1 MQNMKRFF
9 KIFLCGCLLLLAGC
23 AKEPETVVIGITV
36 TGQADAASPAVL
48 AEGDPAASPAPSD
61 AGSKTQAK
69 VQDTVAYVLSCAEG
83 PTLYGAVAYENTG
96 DTPLTLTQA
105 DFAFTLADHVEEVT
119 FTPVFAKETVVL
131 PGETAYAALWY
142 TMADLV
148 PGAQVELDASLSWE
162 AAQAESR
169 IPIQVENIH
178 LAHNY
183 PAFVSMAGTITA
195 AQDCPCNI
203 IYTAFYGQND
213 QLLGVWYFTDN
224 AQLMGGEPKAFT
236 THMEELPLTDLAD
249 AAVRVETFGVGIL

>member
-1 MQNMKRFF
+1 MQNMKRFIQF
-9 KIFLCGCLLLLAGC
+9 FLCCCLVLSAGC
-23 AKEPETVVIGITV
+23 SKEPETIVIGITA
-36 TGQADAASPAVL
+36 TGLPEATSSAAST
-48 AEGDPAASPAPSD
+48 EGEAAASAQPAASGKA
-61 AGSKTQAK
+61 QAK
-69 VQDTVAYVLSCAEG
+69 VRDTVAYVLSCAEG
-83 PTLYGAVAYENTG
+83 PALYGAVAYENTG

-169 IPIQVENIH
+169 ILIQVENIH

>member
-1 MQNMKRFF
+1 MQNMKRLIQ
-9 KIFLCGCLLLLAGC
+9 IFLCCCLVLSAGC
-23 AKEPETVVIGITV
+23 SKEPETIVIGITA
-36 TGQADAASPAVL
+36 TGQPEAASSA
-48 AEGDPAASPAPSD
+48 ASTEGEAAASAQPAASGKA
-61 AGSKTQAK
+61 QAK

-96 DTPLTLTQA
+96 DTPLTITQA
-105 DFAFTLADHVEEVT
+105 DFSFTLDDYTEEVA

-236 THMEELPLTDLAD
+236 THMTELPLTDLAD
-249 AAVRVETFGVGIL
+249 TAARVEAFGVGIP

>member
-1 MQNMKRFF
+1 MQNMKRLIQ
-9 KIFLCGCLLLLAGC
+9 IFLCCCLVLSAGC
-23 AKEPETVVIGITV
+23 SKEPETIVIGITA
-36 TGQADAASPAVL
+36 TGQPEAASSA
-48 AEGDPAASPAPSD
+48 ASTEGEAAASAQPAASGKA
-61 AGSKTQAK
+61 QAK
-69 VQDTVAYVLSCAEG
+69 VRDTVAYVLSCAEG
-83 PTLYGAVAYENTG
+83 PALYGAVAYENTG

-148 PGAQVELDASLSWE
+148 PGAQVALDASLSWE

-203 IYTAFYGQND
+203 IYTAFYD
-213 QLLGVWYFTDN
+213 QDDRLLGVWYFTDN

-236 THMEELPLTDLAD
+236 THMTDLPLTDLAD
-249 AAVRVETFGVGIL
+249 TAARVEAFGVGIP

>member
-1 MQNMKRFF
+1 MQNMKRFI
-9 KIFLCGCLLLLAGC
+9 KIFLCCCLLLLAGC
-23 AKEPETVVIGITV
+23 AKEPETVVIGITA
-36 TGQADAASPAVL
+36 TGLPEATSAAVSTQ
-48 AEGDPAASPAPSD
+48 EDPASTAQPA
-61 AGSKTQAK
+61 AGGKTQAQ
-69 VQDTVAYVLSCAEG
+69 VRDTVAYVLSCAEG
-83 PTLYGAVAYENTG
+83 PALYGAVAYENTG
-96 DTPLTLTQA
+96 DTPLTITQA
-105 DFAFTLADHVEEVT
+105 DFVFTLSDHVEEVA

-131 PGETAYAALWY
+131 PGETGYAALWY
-142 TMADLV
+142 TMADLT

-162 AAQAESR
+162 AAQAEGC
-169 IPIQVENIH
+169 IPIAVDNVH

-203 IYTAFYGQND
+203 IYTAFYDQSD

-249 AAVRVETFGVGIL
+249 AAARVEAFGVGIL

>member
-1 MQNMKRFF
+1 MQNMKRLIQ
-9 KIFLCGCLLLLAGC
+9 IFLCCCLVLSAGC
-23 AKEPETVVIGITV
+23 SKEPETIVIGITA
-36 TGQADAASPAVL
+36 TGQPEAASSAASTEGEAAASAQPAVSGK
-48 AEGDPAASPAPSD
+48 A
-61 AGSKTQAK
+61 QAK
-69 VQDTVAYVLSCAEG
+69 VRDTVAYVLSCAEG
-83 PTLYGAVAYENTG
+83 PALYGAVAYENTG

-249 AAVRVETFGVGIL
+249 AAARVEAFGVGIP

>member
-48 AEGDPAASPAPSD
+48 AEGAPAASPAPSD
-61 AGSKTQAK
+61 AGGKTQAK

-148 PGAQVELDASLSWE
+148 PGAQVELSRQLLSRYGIKALPIRKPTVPEGTERLRFSLSSAMMPRDIE
-162 AAQAESR
+162 ALDKA
-169 IPIQVENIH
+169 
-178 LAHNY
+178 
-183 PAFVSMAGTITA
+183 
-195 AQDCPCNI
+195 
-203 IYTAFYGQND
+203 
-213 QLLGVWYFTDN
+213 LGE
-224 AQLMGGEPKAFT
+224 LM
-236 THMEELPLTDLAD
+236 
-249 AAVRVETFGVGIL
+249 

>member
-1 MQNMKRFF
+1 MQNMKRFI
-9 KIFLCGCLLLLAGC
+9 KFLLYCSLLLLVGC
-23 AKEPETVVIGITV
+23 AKEPEVIVIGVTA
-36 TGQADAASPAVL
+36 TGQSDAASPAVL
-48 AEGDPAASPAPSD
+48 AEGETAASQDQPAASGKA
-61 AGSKTQAK
+61 QAK
-69 VQDTVAYVLSCAEG
+69 VRDTVAYVLSCAEG

-96 DTPLTLTQA
+96 DIPLTITQA
-105 DFAFTLADHVEEVT
+105 DFDFSLADYGEEVT

-142 TMADLV
+142 TMADLT
-148 PGAQVELDASLSWE
+148 PGAQVELDVSLSWE
-162 AAQAESR
+162 AAKEEAR

-203 IYTAFYGQND
+203 IYTAFYDQND

-224 AQLMGGEPKAFT
+224 AQLMAGEPKAFT

-249 AAVRVETFGVGIL
+249 TAVRVEAFGVGIP